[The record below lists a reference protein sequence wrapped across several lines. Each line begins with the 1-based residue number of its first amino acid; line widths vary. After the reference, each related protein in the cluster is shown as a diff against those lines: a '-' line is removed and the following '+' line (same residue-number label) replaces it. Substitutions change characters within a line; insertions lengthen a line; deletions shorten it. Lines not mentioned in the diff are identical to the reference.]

1 VDSRHLSRIFSITQ
15 TLQIEL
21 DSLKAEFDTVSAD
34 LLSKEMEI
42 EDLRDLLQNLEEEQ
56 RSIEN
61 DNRER
66 SLIDSQLK
74 LVQDENDKLKAALE
88 ATEKQFTD
96 SQNDEMAN
104 LKSELD
110 AKHKAV
116 SDLTAAA
123 DALTREKATL
133 ASQLE
138 TLQMAE
144 KGGDRGNPDLLESLQ
159 MELGSAKADYEQAEI
174 ERKKALGHLAALG
187 KSLKKAEDS
196 LLAEQNRV
204 FELDETINKLQESLK
219 FVTGERDAALAQSRD
234 LKEQVRES
242 EQDKSNPVDSQK
254 LIEAEQRHAADM
266 QRLTEQCSHLQKEVV
281 RYRELEEF
289 AASELERAE
298 ADAQEQ
304 AANHLLEIDR
314 LQQEVNRLA
323 SHATQDSRSL
333 PSIDAYDRLK
343 ADCDRLIGENSQL
356 AEEVASYSSAISEHE
371 RYRIEQSSWYEQ
383 EFNRLN
389 AATHEIDA
397 LRGSCEQLKEE
408 VSGYIMQ
415 IAALNQECEALRAAS
430 IQRVGRHEDEDNG
443 ERRRLVE
450 VLNENEELLIQ
461 FGLLKQNM
469 DSSEEY
475 IRTLEA
481 ELEGFRSNGRDAIV
495 ESNGNSYVAKIA
507 QMEAELRS
515 VVAERNDLANRLHG
529 FNSSNV
535 RNDGSGSTKDLQT
548 LQLTVN
554 ELNAQA
560 LKQDLVI
567 RNQAAEMER
576 LVDDLDQMR
585 GNRGQFLS
593 EELDNRIRHLE
604 DELERK
610 ATIIE
615 QLENAASEFRSKLD
629 EANSEK
635 ENYRISMSKDIDTLE
650 DKVKALVS
658 KLESTEQH
666 LDRVLKSES
675 GATAGKRI
683 DEIDSLRSHVVSLAT
698 ALERSENN
706 RADAINRL
714 VAEREK
720 HAHSLRCMTENV
732 KRFYSTV
739 THGEA

>member
-1 VDSRHLSRIFSITQ
+1 MQ
-15 TLQIEL
+15 TVQKEL
-21 DSLKAEFDTVSAD
+21 EALKAEFDTVSAD

-42 EDLRDLLQNLEEEQ
+42 EDLRDQLQNLEEEQ
-56 RSIEN
+56 RAIEN

-66 SLIDSQLK
+66 SLIESQLK
-74 LVQDENDKLKAALE
+74 LVQVENNKLKAALE
-88 ATEKQFTD
+88 AREKEVTVAR
-96 SQNDEMAN
+96 NDEIKLETATVAN

-110 AKHKAV
+110 AKQKAV
-116 SDLTAAA
+116 SDLTAAV
-123 DALTREKATL
+123 DELTREKATL

-138 TLQMAE
+138 PLQIAE
-144 KGGDRGNPDLLESLQ
+144 MGGDRGNLDLSESLQ
-159 MELGSAKADYEQAEI
+159 MELEVVKADFEQAET
-174 ERKKALGHLAALG
+174 ERKKTLGHLAALG
-187 KSLKKAEDS
+187 KSLKKAEDA
-196 LLAEQNRV
+196 LLAEQNKI
-204 FELDETINKLQESLK
+204 FELDETINKLQKSLK
-219 FVTGERDAALAQSRD
+219 FATSERDAALAESKGLQ
-234 LKEQVRES
+234 EQVRDS
-242 EQDKSNPVDSQK
+242 ERDKSNPVDSQQ
-254 LIEAEQRHAADM
+254 LIEAEQWHVDDM
-266 QRLTEQCSHLQKEVV
+266 LRMTEQCSHLQKEVA

-323 SHATQDSRSL
+323 SQTTQDSRSL
-333 PSIDAYDRLK
+333 PSIDAYNRLK
-343 ADCDRLIGENSQL
+343 AEHDRLIRETSQL

-389 AATHEIDA
+389 AATHEVDA
-397 LRGSCEQLKEE
+397 LRDSCEQLKEE
-408 VSGYIMQ
+408 ASSYKMQ
-415 IAALNQECEALRAAS
+415 IATLNQECEALRAAS
-430 IQRVGRHEDEDNG
+430 IQRVVRHEDEDNG

-450 VLNENEELLIQ
+450 VLSENEDLLVQ

-481 ELEGFRSNGRDAIV
+481 ELEGLRSNRRDAVV
-495 ESNGNSYVAKIA
+495 ETNGNSYVAKIA

-529 FNSSNV
+529 FNSSDA
-535 RNDGSGSTKDLQT
+535 RNDGSGFTRDLQT

-554 ELNAQA
+554 ELNAKT
-560 LKQDLVI
+560 LIQDQVI
-567 RNQAAEMER
+567 KNQAAEIER
-576 LVDDLDQMR
+576 LVGDIDQMR
-585 GNRGQFLS
+585 RTNSQSLS
-593 EELDNRIRHLE
+593 DEVDSRLRHLE
-604 DELERK
+604 EELERK
-610 ATIIE
+610 STIIG
-615 QLENAASEFRSKLD
+615 QLENAASEFQSKLD
-629 EANSEK
+629 EANSAK
-635 ENYRISMSKDIDTLE
+635 ENYRISLSKDIDTLV
-650 DKVKALVS
+650 DKIKALES

-675 GATAGKRI
+675 GATAAKRI
-683 DEIDSLRSHVVSLAT
+683 EEIDSLRSHVVSLAT

-714 VAEREK
+714 VSERETNV
-720 HAHSLRCMTENV
+720 HSLRCMTENV
-732 KRFYSTV
+732 KRFYSTL

>member
-1 VDSRHLSRIFSITQ
+1 
-15 TLQIEL
+15 
-21 DSLKAEFDTVSAD
+21 
-34 LLSKEMEI
+34 
-42 EDLRDLLQNLEEEQ
+42 LQNLEEEQ

-123 DALTREKATL
+123 GALTREKATL

-159 MELGSAKADYEQAEI
+159 MELESAKADYEQAEI

-323 SHATQDSRSL
+323 SQATQDSHSL

-529 FNSSNV
+529 FNLSNV

-585 GNRGQFLS
+585 GNRGKSIS

-615 QLENAASEFRSKLD
+615 QLEDAASEFRSKLD